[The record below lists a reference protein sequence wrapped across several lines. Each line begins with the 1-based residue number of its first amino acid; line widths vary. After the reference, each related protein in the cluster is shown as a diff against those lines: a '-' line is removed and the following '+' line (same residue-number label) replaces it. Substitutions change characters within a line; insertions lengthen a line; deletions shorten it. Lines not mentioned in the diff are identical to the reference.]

1 MINIDGFESELK
13 KGDIGSGYV
22 FCGLDEELIKEN
34 INILVK
40 KLVPDEFMTL
50 NYERLD
56 GLTTTFNDIENACE
70 TMPFFGEKKVIV
82 VYRANFLKDKT
93 DKEGAK
99 LYSEIS
105 EYVKNLPPYAVLIM
119 YYLFNDKRDTPKKNK
134 KLGTLDKYIKVVH
147 CDKLKKD
154 KYYKKMESLFKMDPI
169 WWTREK
175 ACLSIW
181 DLFLYNIN

>member
-70 TMPFFGEKKVIV
+70 TMPFFGEKKAIV

-154 KYYKKMESLFKMDPI
+154 KYYKKIEDIFKENGKI
-169 WWTREK
+169 
-175 ACLSIW
+175 
-181 DLFLYNIN
+181 